1 MSLDED
7 KVIKAVKDGDSH
19 AFKSL
24 VDLYKDMVYTLCL
37 RMVKNNM
44 LAEELAQDSFLKA
57 YKKITSYR
65 AESKFS
71 TWLYR
76 IAYNTCLSSFRKK
89 SFSEVELMDHH
100 HQSVSNTGLSQLER
114 EDRDRSLKMVL
125 MQLSGDEQVLIQLF
139 YLEELSVK
147 EIAHITGLS
156 DANIKVKLH
165 RCKQKLR
172 EIIGEEHA
180 DLRRNSA

>member
-1 MSLDED
+1 MSIDEG
-7 KVIKAVKDGDSH
+7 KVIEAVKGGDSH
-19 AFKSL
+19 AFKGL

-57 YKKITSYR
+57 YKKIDTYR

-89 SFSEVELMDHH
+89 SFSEVELMDDH
-100 HQSVSNTGLSQLER
+100 HQSVGNTGLLELEI
-114 EDRDRSLKMVL
+114 EDRNQSLKTVL
-125 MQLSGDEQVLIQLF
+125 MQLSSDEQVLIQLF

-147 EIAHITGLS
+147 EIADITGLS
-156 DANIKVKLH
+156 DSNIKVKLH
-165 RCKQKLR
+165 RSKQKLR
-172 EIIGEEHA
+172 EIIVEEHS